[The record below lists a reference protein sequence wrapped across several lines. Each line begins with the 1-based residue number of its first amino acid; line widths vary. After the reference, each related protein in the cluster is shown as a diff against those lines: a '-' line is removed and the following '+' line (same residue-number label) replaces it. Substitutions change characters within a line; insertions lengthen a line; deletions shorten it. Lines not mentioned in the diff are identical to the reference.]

1 LPWSKPAILQLIA
14 DVTMPDTVA
23 QTVISLIA
31 KTKRIPPESINLET
45 TLDELKIDSLDG
57 LNLFFELEEALDIT
71 IPDERAKTMRSV
83 GQIVQ
88 ELEKLIASHGT
99 SGSGAAIQT

>member
-1 LPWSKPAILQLIA
+1 
-14 DVTMPDTVA
+14 MPDTVA

-31 KTKRIPPESINLET
+31 KTKRIPAASITLET

-71 IPDERAKTMRSV
+71 IPDEKAKTMRSV

-88 ELEKLIASHGT
+88 ELEALLSSQGGKD
-99 SGSGAAIQT
+99 SGATAQT